1 MASENTTPIKQTN
14 HPPDDSDH
22 EDSFD
27 PKDEI
32 NPFDWQDL
40 EARYLS
46 AMAECKA
53 KEDVH
58 LEEFESLSQ
67 YFGFWAETISDHEQK
82 RSHQRYALSPRTLNS
97 LLTPFFFSLKTQS
110 ALVERQ
116 ETELEERRTHC
127 KVKPLEPPSQYIAN
141 EFEHRHQGCRS
152 ISECS

>member
-14 HPPDDSDH
+14 HPPDDSDQ

-82 RSHQRYALSPRTLNS
+82 RSHQR
-97 LLTPFFFSLKTQS
+97 LKTQS

-116 ETELEERRTHC
+116 ETELEERRTHYI
-127 KVKPLEPPSQYIAN
+127 KVVEAFQNALNMLNNLSAPQ
-141 EFEHRHQGCRS
+141 HQHHA
-152 ISECS
+152 

>member
-82 RSHQRYALSPRTLNS
+82 RSHQRPRALWLKNRKP
-97 LLTPFFFSLKTQS
+97 SLKK
-110 ALVERQ
+110 
-116 ETELEERRTHC
+116 EERIVRSNLWNRLLNTSLMNLNIDI
-127 KVKPLEPPSQYIAN
+127 KVVEAFQNALNMLNNLSAPQ
-141 EFEHRHQGCRS
+141 HQHHA
-152 ISECS
+152 

>member
-1 MASENTTPIKQTN
+1 MASENTTPIRQTN
-14 HPPDDSDH
+14 NPPDDSDH

-82 RSHQRYALSPRTLNS
+82 RSHQRPRALWLKDRKP
-97 LLTPFFFSLKTQS
+97 SLKK
-110 ALVERQ
+110 
-116 ETELEERRTHC
+116 EERIVRSNLWNRLLNTSLMNLNIDI
-127 KVKPLEPPSQYIAN
+127 KVVEAFQNALNMLNNLSAPQ
-141 EFEHRHQGCRS
+141 HQHHA
-152 ISECS
+152 

>member
-1 MASENTTPIKQTN
+1 MASENTTPIKQAN

-40 EARYLS
+40 EARYLR

-82 RSHQRYALSPRTLNS
+82 RSHQR
-97 LLTPFFFSLKTQS
+97 LKTQS

-116 ETELEERRTHC
+116 ETELEERRTHYI
-127 KVKPLEPPSQYIAN
+127 KVVEAFQNALNMLNNLSAPQ
-141 EFEHRHQGCRS
+141 HQHHA
-152 ISECS
+152 

>member
-1 MASENTTPIKQTN
+1 MASENTTPIKQAN
-14 HPPDDSDH
+14 HPPDDSDL

-40 EARYLS
+40 EARYLR

-82 RSHQRYALSPRTLNS
+82 RSHQRPRALWLKDRKP
-97 LLTPFFFSLKTQS
+97 SLKK
-110 ALVERQ
+110 
-116 ETELEERRTHC
+116 EERIVRSNLWNRLLNTSLMNLNIDI
-127 KVKPLEPPSQYIAN
+127 KVVEAFQNALNMLNNLSAPQ
-141 EFEHRHQGCRS
+141 HQHHA
-152 ISECS
+152 

>member
-82 RSHQRYALSPRTLNS
+82 RSHQR
-97 LLTPFFFSLKTQS
+97 LKTQS

>member
-14 HPPDDSDH
+14 NPPDDSDH

-82 RSHQRYALSPRTLNS
+82 RSHQRPRALWLKDRKP
-97 LLTPFFFSLKTQS
+97 SLKK
-110 ALVERQ
+110 
-116 ETELEERRTHC
+116 EERIVRSNLWNRLLNTSLMNLNIDI
-127 KVKPLEPPSQYIAN
+127 KVVEAFQNALNMLNNLSAPQ
-141 EFEHRHQGCRS
+141 HQHHA
-152 ISECS
+152 

>member
-1 MASENTTPIKQTN
+1 MASENTTPIRQTN
-14 HPPDDSDH
+14 NPPDDSDH

-82 RSHQRYALSPRTLNS
+82 RSHQRSNLWNRLLNTSLMNLNIDIKVVEAFQNALNMLNN
-97 LLTPFFFSLKTQS
+97 LS
-110 ALVERQ
+110 APQ
-116 ETELEERRTHC
+116 
-127 KVKPLEPPSQYIAN
+127 
-141 EFEHRHQGCRS
+141 HQHHA
-152 ISECS
+152 

>member
-1 MASENTTPIKQTN
+1 MASEKTTPIKQTN
-14 HPPDDSDH
+14 HPPDDSDQ

-82 RSHQRYALSPRTLNS
+82 RSHQRPRALWLKDRKP
-97 LLTPFFFSLKTQS
+97 SLKK
-110 ALVERQ
+110 
-116 ETELEERRTHC
+116 EERIVRSNLWNRLLNTSLMNLNIDI
-127 KVKPLEPPSQYIAN
+127 KVVEAFQNALNMLNNLSAPQ
-141 EFEHRHQGCRS
+141 HQHHA
-152 ISECS
+152 

>member
-82 RSHQRYALSPRTLNS
+82 RSHQRPRALWLKDRKP
-97 LLTPFFFSLKTQS
+97 SLKK
-110 ALVERQ
+110 
-116 ETELEERRTHC
+116 EERIVRSNLWNRLLNTSLMNLNIDI
-127 KVKPLEPPSQYIAN
+127 KVVEAFQNALNMLNNLSAPQ
-141 EFEHRHQGCRS
+141 HQHHA
-152 ISECS
+152 